1 MKRLMLFLVLI
12 ASAGFAAAPASADP
26 VSINFCPGDATCP
39 AGVTEASLK
48 FVENVATIDDLNDY
62 YVTLLISGDSTAPAY
77 VDEVSFKVSS
87 AQVSDYETLPT
98 LTAWP
103 STGTPWIS
111 YFDNVSGS
119 SNSCVSNTGQQHAV
133 CAQSG
138 PGNASNYGGELTGE
152 TLVWTFYVD
161 FVDPFGS
168 VSLDDGLNLRAQF
181 LTSTGRN
188 AGILS
193 PTGVPE
199 PATLFLT
206 AIGIIPFVLRRR
218 RTTAR
223 P

>member
-1 MKRLMLFLVLI
+1 MKRLMLLLVLI

-26 VSINFCPGDATCP
+26 VSINFCPGDVTCP
-39 AGVTEASLK
+39 TGVTEASLT
-48 FVENVATIDDLNDY
+48 FVEDLTTTDLNDY
-62 YVTLLISGDSTAPAY
+62 YVTILITGDSTAPAY

-87 AQVSDYETLPT
+87 AQVSDYETMYLYSAPT
-98 LTAWP
+98 
-103 STGTPWIS
+103 TGTPWIS

-119 SNSCVSNTGQQHAV
+119 ANSCVSNTEQQQAV

-138 PGNASNYGGELTGE
+138 PGNSSNNGGELTGE
-152 TLVWTFYVD
+152 TLAWTFYVD
-161 FVDPFGS
+161 LVDSFGS
-168 VSLDDGLNLRAQF
+168 VSLDDGLNMRSQF

-193 PTGVPE
+193 PVPE

-206 AIGIIPFVLRRR
+206 AIGGVIPFVLRRR

>member
-1 MKRLMLFLVLI
+1 MKRSMLLLVLI
-12 ASAGFAAAPASADP
+12 ASAGFAAAPASAYP

-39 AGVTEASLK
+39 AGVTEASLM
-48 FVENVATIDDLNDY
+48 FVENLATTADLNDY
-62 YVTLLISGDSTAPAY
+62 YATLLISGDSTAPAY

-87 AQVSDYETLPT
+87 AQVRDYEALPT
-98 LTAWP
+98 LGAVP

-119 SNSCVSNTGQQHAV
+119 ANSCVSNTGQQHAV

-138 PGNASNYGGELTGE
+138 PGNSSNHGAVLPGQTLT
-152 TLVWTFYVD
+152 WTFAVD
-161 FVDPFGS
+161 FADSFGA

-193 PTGVPE
+193 PSRVPE

-206 AIGIIPFVLRRR
+206 ALGIIPLVLRRR
-218 RTTAR
+218 RATAR